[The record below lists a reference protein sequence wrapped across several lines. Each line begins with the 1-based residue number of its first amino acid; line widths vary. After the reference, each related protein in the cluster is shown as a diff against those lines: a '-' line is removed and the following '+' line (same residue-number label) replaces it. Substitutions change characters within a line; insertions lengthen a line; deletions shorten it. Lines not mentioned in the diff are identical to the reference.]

1 MHNNDE
7 ADRLAKESV
16 DPKVRIDTH
25 ITHGETAH
33 EGMAVP
39 SHKEEITPE
48 GPACVPHHPM
58 CKWKQAANLTAAIT
72 NKAPPRHTTG
82 YANKDGVYAK
92 LWGKE
97 NPKLHKHSSHRYWN
111 VPSATWSQRINSLQL
126 RCGKFWT
133 KQMACRHDTKCK
145 IYKQ

>member
-1 MHNNDE
+1 MPENVTSRTGMHNNDE

-16 DPKVRIDTH
+16 DPKVRIATH

-58 CKWKQAANLTAAIT
+58 CKWKQAANLTAVIT
-72 NKAPPRHTTG
+72 NPCASGSRQPT
-82 YANKDGVYAK
+82 
-92 LWGKE
+92 
-97 NPKLHKHSSHRYWN
+97 
-111 VPSATWSQRINSLQL
+111 
-126 RCGKFWT
+126 
-133 KQMACRHDTKCK
+133 
-145 IYKQ
+145 